1 MHEPGEAVENAEPLT
16 PGQFAALALPAL
28 GTLVLGIFPTWVLD
42 FAGRASTLV
51 K

>member
-1 MHEPGEAVENAEPLT
+1 MR
-16 PGQFAALALPAL
+16 AALVLPAL

-42 FAGRASTLV
+42 MASKSAALV